1 MLLPP
6 IGISAAMKFYGNGN
20 VDVYAGLYLATMFTL
35 FATISSKYS
44 ISMNSNLLK
53 KIFGLFTILSG
64 IYIYFSPLE

>member
-35 FATISSKYS
+35 FATIFSKYN
-44 ISMNSNLLK
+44 IYMNNNLLK
-53 KIFGLFTILSG
+53 KIFGIVIILSG
-64 IYIYFSPLE
+64 VYIYFSPL